1 MKKFFEK
8 KVWAVKKNKTKKIR
22 GYIYKITFIYY
33 YYYFFFLSNHGL
45 ISSAPVIS
53 YHINP
58 VLFFFLNMAY
68 FSSPLKS
75 TT

>member
-8 KVWAVKKNKTKKIR
+8 KKSTVKKNQTKKIR
-22 GYIYKITFIYY
+22 GYIYKIIFIYY

-45 ISSAPVIS
+45 ISSAPDIS
-53 YHINP
+53 HIITT
-58 VLFFFLNMAY
+58 VLFHFLNLAY
-68 FSSPLKS
+68 FSFPLKS